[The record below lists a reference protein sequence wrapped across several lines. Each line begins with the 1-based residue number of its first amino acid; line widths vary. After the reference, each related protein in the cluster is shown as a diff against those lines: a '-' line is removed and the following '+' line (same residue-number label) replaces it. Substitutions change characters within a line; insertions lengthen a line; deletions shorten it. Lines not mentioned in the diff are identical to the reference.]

1 MTEIYQIVFEV
12 SPQLYERMQARA
24 IERRHGVDEWVLRAV
39 IRTLLQPE
47 FAIDRCVKEAAAK
60 AAIKRNPHVAHS

>member
-1 MTEIYQIVFEV
+1 MTGTHQIIFEV
-12 SPQLYERMQARA
+12 SPQLYDRMQARA
-24 IERRHGVDEWVLRAV
+24 IERRHGVDEWALRAV

-60 AAIKRNPHVAHS
+60 AATERKPHAAHS